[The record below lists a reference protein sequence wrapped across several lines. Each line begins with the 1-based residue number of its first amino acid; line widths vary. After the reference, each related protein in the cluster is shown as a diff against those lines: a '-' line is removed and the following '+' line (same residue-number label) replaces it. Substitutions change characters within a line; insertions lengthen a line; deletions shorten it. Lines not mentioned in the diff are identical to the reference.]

1 MRLRLATPEDYDVV
15 GRVTVAAYEPFMSAG
30 PDTGY
35 VEHLR
40 DAATRASEAELWV
53 ARGDADEVLGSV
65 TICPEGSPW
74 RELAQPGE
82 GEFRMLSVDPAAQG
96 RGVGRALVEHA
107 LSSFRAAGARGVVL
121 CSMSEMTT
129 AHALYTRLGFQRDP
143 SLDWSPAPG
152 VDLLSFRLAFD
163 TVDPQES

>member
-1 MRLRLATPEDYDVV
+1 MLLRPATPEDHEVV
-15 GRVTVAAYEPFMSAG
+15 GRVTVAAYEPFLAAV

-40 DAATRASEAELWV
+40 DAATRAREADLWV
-53 ARGDADEVLGSV
+53 ACDDSGQVLGSV

-82 GEFRMLSVDPAAQG
+82 GEFRMLSVDPSAQG

-107 LSSFRAAGARGVVL
+107 LSSFRLQGATGIVL
-121 CSMSEMTT
+121 CSMSAMTS
-129 AHALYTRLGFQRDP
+129 AHALYARLGFAREP
-143 SLDWSPAPG
+143 ALDWSPAPG
-152 VDLLSFRLAFD
+152 VDLMSFRLTFD
-163 TVDPQES
+163 PTLSEES